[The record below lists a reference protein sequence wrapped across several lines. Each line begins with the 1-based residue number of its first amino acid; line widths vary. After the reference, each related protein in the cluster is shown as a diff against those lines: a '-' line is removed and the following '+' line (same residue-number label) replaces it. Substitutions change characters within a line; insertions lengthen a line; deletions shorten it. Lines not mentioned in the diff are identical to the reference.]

1 MNIEWTTYENK
12 AAYPAVDLISHI
24 LITSKLPLLSAPS
37 ARMPVSCEARFHAYA
52 QLMIVQ

>member
-1 MNIEWTTYENK
+1 MNIEWTTYEHK

-37 ARMPVSCEARFHAYA
+37 ARMPVSCEARFHDYA